1 MSTAFKRKLYD
12 ELLEWKK
19 HSLGS
24 TAALIE
30 GARRVG
36 KSTLVKEFASKEY
49 DNYLMIDFS
58 NVNATT
64 KNLFETGLQGD
75 VKLFLTKLQLSEN
88 KMLIPGKSVIVFD
101 EVQKCP
107 RAREMIKHLV
117 AEGSFDYIETGSLI
131 SLKKNVKNIMIPSE
145 EYLLPMHPMDFEEF
159 LWAKGDTASIPFMK
173 GHFDR
178 LEPLDDVWHRKFLDM
193 YREYMVIGGMPQVVA
208 AYLDNMELRDAEL
221 QKRTIIR
228 LYHEDIR
235 KIPVSQS
242 IKTERLFDSIPSLLS
257 KTSKIFSPKDIRKGS
272 RTREY
277 YDALDWLAESRIINR
292 CVATRD
298 PSVALKLSL
307 DDSVLKCYLLDTGLL
322 TSMSMG
328 STEDYSV
335 YRELMMG
342 KLSVNKGM
350 FFENMVAQELVMNNH
365 DLVFSIFNVEKDRRL
380 REVDFITE
388 KNGSVVPIEVKSSYS
403 RRHSSLDYFMKRH
416 KDIVGEAYVV
426 HTGNIEKDG
435 NITYI
440 PIYLAQFL

>member
-307 DDSVLKCYLLDTGLL
+307 DDSVLKCYLLDTGL
-322 TSMSMG
+322 
-328 STEDYSV
+328 
-335 YRELMMG
+335 
-342 KLSVNKGM
+342 
-350 FFENMVAQELVMNNH
+350 
-365 DLVFSIFNVEKDRRL
+365 
-380 REVDFITE
+380 
-388 KNGSVVPIEVKSSYS
+388 
-403 RRHSSLDYFMKRH
+403 
-416 KDIVGEAYVV
+416 
-426 HTGNIEKDG
+426 
-435 NITYI
+435 
-440 PIYLAQFL
+440 